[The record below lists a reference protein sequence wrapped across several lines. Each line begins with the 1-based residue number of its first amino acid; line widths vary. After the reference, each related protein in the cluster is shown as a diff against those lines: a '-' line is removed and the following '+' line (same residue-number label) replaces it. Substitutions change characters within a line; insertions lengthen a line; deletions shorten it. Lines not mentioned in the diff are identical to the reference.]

1 MTQFYI
7 GCKQVLAW
15 EVEKDGLPGYE
26 LKYESGLTKWSPKE
40 AFENEY
46 IAQGLDATRI
56 SQEMVDGLIASVT
69 AQRMNNTTVVQVML
83 RNGFSIIEES
93 SCVDPNNY
101 DHELGTKLAVEKA
114 KSKIWNLLGF
124 LLATAR
130 NGVNNEP
137 T

>member
-1 MTQFYI
+1 
-7 GCKQVLAW
+7 
-15 EVEKDGLPGYE
+15 
-26 LKYESGLTKWSPKE
+26 
-40 AFENEY
+40 
-46 IAQGLDATRI
+46 
-56 SQEMVDGLIASVT
+56 MVDGLIADVT

-93 SCVDPNNY
+93 SCVDPNSY

-130 NGVNNEP
+130 NGVKHES